1 MFWKPILVEEQNKS
15 SKKTWGYDIE
25 KIRVLY
31 LLFIFIK
38 LKEKTHRKKINL
50 FFSIYVFKSEVRHV
64 LNSSIHT
71 QIQQYSN
78 FLCVGILVLTKFSF
92 RFFFQLK

>member
-1 MFWKPILVEEQNKS
+1 MFWEPVLVEEENTS

-31 LLFIFIK
+31 LLSIFIK

-50 FFSIYVFKSEVRHV
+50 FFFN
-64 LNSSIHT
+64 L
-71 QIQQYSN
+71 
-78 FLCVGILVLTKFSF
+78 
-92 RFFFQLK
+92 RF